1 MIKNVKT
8 FFLLLNRKEKIS
20 FLLILFFSAVGA
32 ALEMLGIGL
41 IIPIISSLNNQLM
54 NGSYINNEILSIF
67 SFFSISNDKF
77 IFVLLVIFIFIFS
90 LKTFFLQF
98 LLFLMQNFQQI

>member
-1 MIKNVKT
+1 MIKNTKI
-8 FFLLLNRKEKIS
+8 FFSVLNRKEKIS

-54 NGSYINNEILSIF
+54 NGSYINNEILNIF

-77 IFVLLVIFIFIFS
+77 ILVLLVIFIFIF
-90 LKTFFLQF
+90 L
-98 LLFLMQNFQQI
+98 